1 MRVIMINKHM
11 KHIIYKT
18 THTNG
23 KYYIGRHST
32 DNIDDGYI
40 GSGIWVSQIK
50 DKSTLSREI
59 LAEATTI
66 DELIEMEEKY
76 IAEHINNDLCMNM
89 SNASTGFAT
98 GNFNPM
104 KQPEVRAK
112 LQGEN
117 HWLKK
122 SPERTREISQRQKEL
137 VLEGKHI
144 FQSENAPMKKAENRK
159 AASKRLRERNLT
171 NNPSTVAA
179 AEGRHHWQDG
189 KSPNA
194 GGKLNKKLIK
204 EGRHNF
210 GTEFNKRMIEEG
222 KNPWVGS
229 TQNER
234 MLAEG
239 KHPSQIKITCEHC
252 NKTVSKGMYARW
264 HGDRCQH
271 HPFV

>member
-40 GSGIWVSQIK
+40 GSGMWVSQIK
-50 DKSTLSREI
+50 DKSTLSREVI
-59 LAEATTI
+59 VEATTI
-66 DELIEMEEKY
+66 DELIVLEEKY
-76 IAEHINNDLCMNM
+76 IAEHINNELCMNM

-98 GNFNPM
+98 GDLNPM
-104 KQPEVRAK
+104 RRLEVKQQFMGK
-112 LQGEN
+112 N
-117 HWLKK
+117 HWVNKN
-122 SPERTREISQRQKEL
+122 PDRIEEFRERQNKL
-137 VLEGKHI
+137 VDSGIHI
-144 FQSENAPMKKAENRK
+144 FQGENAPMKKPENRK
-159 AASKRLRERNLT
+159 AASERLTHRNLT
-171 NNPSTVAA
+171 DNPSTRLS
-179 AEGRHHWQDG
+179 AEGKHHWQDG

-194 GGKLNKKLIK
+194 GGKLNKKLIE

-210 GTEFNKRMIEEG
+210 GTEFNKRMVAEG

-239 KHPSQIKITCEHC
+239 NHPSQIKMTCEHC

-264 HGDRCQH
+264 HGDRCNH
-271 HPFV
+271 A

>member
-40 GSGIWVSQIK
+40 GSGMWVSQIK
-50 DKSTLSREI
+50 DKSTLSREVI
-59 LAEATTI
+59 VEAITI
-66 DELIEMEEKY
+66 DELIVLEEKY
-76 IAEHINNDLCMNM
+76 IAEHISNELCMNM

-98 GNFNPM
+98 GELNPM
-104 KQPEVRAK
+104 RNPESVK
-112 LQGEN
+112 KISGEN
-117 HWLKK
+117 HWLSKNPTRKK
-122 SPERTREISQRQKEL
+122 EISNRQKDA
-137 VLEGKHI
+137 VLQGKHN
-144 FQSENAPMKKAENRK
+144 FAGENNPVKKPENRK
-159 AASKRLRERNLT
+159 AASERLTHRNLT
-171 NNPSTVAA
+171 DNPSTRLS
-179 AEGRHHWQDG
+179 AEGKHHWQDG

-194 GGKLNKKLIK
+194 GGKLNKKLIE

-210 GTEFNKRMIEEG
+210 GTEFNNRMVAEG
-222 KNPWVGS
+222 KNPWVGPAG
-229 TQNER
+229 NLK

-239 KHPSQIKITCEHC
+239 NHPSQIKMTCEHC

-264 HGDRCQH
+264 HGDKCKST
-271 HPFV
+271 VD

>member
-50 DKSTLSREI
+50 DKTTLSREI

-89 SNASTGFAT
+89 SNTSTGAPT
-98 GNFNPM
+98 GDLNPM
-104 KQPEVRAK
+104 NRPEVRAK

-117 HWLKK
+117 HWTNLNPEKVLKGQ
-122 SPERTREISQRQKEL
+122 SHWMNTNPEKKEAF
-137 VLEGKHI
+137 VANHT
-144 FQSENAPMKKAENRK
+144 MKKAENRK
-159 AASKRLRERNLT
+159 AASERLRERNLT
-171 NNPSTVAA
+171 NNPSAVAA

-264 HGDRCQH
+264 HGDRCKTL
-271 HPFV
+271 

>member
-1 MRVIMINKHM
+1 M

-32 DNIDDGYI
+32 TNIDDGYI

-59 LAEATTI
+59 LEEANTI
-66 DELIEMEEKY
+66 DELIALEETY
-76 IAEHINNDLCMNM
+76 IAEHINKELCMNI

-98 GNFNPM
+98 GELNPM
-104 KQPEVRAK
+104 NDPKVKEK
-112 LQGEN
+112 YCGEN
-117 HWLKK
+117 HWINKN
-122 SPERTREISQRQKEL
+122 PDRITEFRERQNKL
-137 VLEGKHI
+137 VNAGTHI
-144 FQSENAPMKKAENRK
+144 FQSENHPMKKSKNK
-159 AASKRLRERNLT
+159 KLASERLRERNLN
-171 NNPSTVAA
+171 NNPSTVSAK
-179 AEGRHHWQDG
+179 ENRHHWQHG
-189 KSPNA
+189 NSPNA
-194 GGKLNKKLIK
+194 GGKLNKKLIE

-239 KHPSQIKITCEHC
+239 KHPSQIKITCGHC

-264 HGDRCQH
+264 HGDRCKNQ
-271 HPFV
+271 